1 MRYTGGVCLKPEKK
15 GLVSFSAVLIAVI
28 VAAAI
33 IIPIVRRNS
42 VSVYMR
48 EDLGNVDNISL
59 IAHCSEVD
67 GAENSVAGFKESVR
81 LGANAV
87 IVDLCFKKDGT
98 PVMTDSYSEV
108 DSAER
113 VEALFSAMNEE
124 KFNSACVYLNIVQL
138 SDIAKLN
145 SLAVEYNVVN
155 RVFLTGI
162 DSDRYELIGTD
173 DTILP
178 FLIDY
183 TFTAEEL
190 ESIKKGSFSM
200 PEALE
205 KTGASGLV
213 TDYSQISDE
222 VVETLND
229 YGILFIVDGIESNS
243 DMCKALLCGANNVI
257 VKDIK
262 KSRETVDEWTLEM
275 QNRYKESVDKSI
287 KALSQKS
294 KDR

>member
-1 MRYTGGVCLKPEKK
+1 MKPEKK
-15 GLVSFSAVLIAVI
+15 GLIAISAVLIAVI
-28 VAAAI
+28 VAAVI
-33 IIPIVRRNS
+33 IIPTVRRNS
-42 VSVYMR
+42 VSSYMR
-48 EDLGNVDNISL
+48 EDLSNVDNISL
-59 IAHCSEVD
+59 ISHCSEVD
-67 GAENSVAGFKESVR
+67 GTVNSVAGFKESVR

-98 PVMTDSYSEV
+98 PVMTDSYSEI
-108 DSAER
+108 DSAEK
-113 VEALFSAMNEE
+113 VEALFAAMNEE

-162 DSDRYELIGTD
+162 DADRYELIGTD

-183 TFTAEEL
+183 TFTSEEL
-190 ESIKKGSFSM
+190 DSVKNGSFSK

-213 TDYSQISDE
+213 TDYSQLSDE
-222 VVETLND
+222 LVETLND
-229 YGILFIVDGIESNS
+229 YGILFAVDGIEDTP
-243 DMCKALLCGANNVI
+243 DMCKALLLNQAHQEPSATDPCSAEAGCPVHSQGYRSRWCYYW
-257 VKDIK
+257 K
-262 KSRETVDEWTLEM
+262 KS
-275 QNRYKESVDKSI
+275 
-287 KALSQKS
+287 
-294 KDR
+294 

>member
-1 MRYTGGVCLKPEKK
+1 MKPEKK
-15 GLVSFSAVLIAVI
+15 GLIAISAVLIAVI
-28 VAAAI
+28 VAAVI
-33 IIPIVRRNS
+33 IIPTVRRNS
-42 VSVYMR
+42 VSSYIR
-48 EDLGNVDNISL
+48 EDLSNVDNISL
-59 IAHCSEVD
+59 ISHCSEID
-67 GAENSVAGFKESVR
+67 GTVNSVAGFKESVR

-98 PVMTDSYSEV
+98 PVMTDSYSEI
-108 DSAER
+108 DSAEK
-113 VEALFSAMNEE
+113 VEALFAAMNEE

-162 DSDRYELIGTD
+162 DADRYELIGTD

-190 ESIKKGSFSM
+190 DSVKTGSFSK

-213 TDYSQISDE
+213 TDYSQLSDE
-222 VVETLND
+222 LVETLND
-229 YGILFIVDGIESNS
+229 YGILFTVDGIEDTP

-287 KALSQKS
+287 KALSK
-294 KDR
+294 KTEDD

>member
-15 GLVSFSAVLIAVI
+15 GLIAISAVLIAVI
-28 VAAAI
+28 VAAVI
-33 IIPIVRRNS
+33 IIPTVRRNS
-42 VSVYMR
+42 VSSYMR
-48 EDLGNVDNISL
+48 EDLSNVDNISL
-59 IAHCSEVD
+59 ISHCSEVD
-67 GAENSVAGFKESVR
+67 GTVNSVAGFKESVR

-98 PVMTDSYSEV
+98 PVMTDSYSEI
-108 DSAER
+108 DSAEK

-124 KFNSACVYLNIVQL
+124 KFKSACVYLNIVQL

-162 DSDRYELIGTD
+162 DADRYELIGTD

-183 TFTAEEL
+183 TFTSEEL
-190 ESIKKGSFSM
+190 DSVKNGSFSK

-213 TDYSQISDE
+213 TDYSQLSDE
-222 VVETLND
+222 LVETLND
-229 YGILFIVDGIESNS
+229 YGILFAVDGIKDTP

-287 KALSQKS
+287 KALSK
-294 KDR
+294 KTEDD

>member
-1 MRYTGGVCLKPEKK
+1 MKPEKK
-15 GLVSFSAVLIAVI
+15 GLIAISAVLIAVI
-28 VAAAI
+28 VAAVI
-33 IIPIVRRNS
+33 IIPTVRRNS
-42 VSVYMR
+42 VSSYMR
-48 EDLGNVDNISL
+48 EDLSNVDNISL
-59 IAHCSEVD
+59 ISHCSEVD
-67 GAENSVAGFKESVR
+67 GTVNSVAGFKESVR

-98 PVMTDSYSEV
+98 PVMTDSYSEI
-108 DSAER
+108 DSAEK
-113 VEALFSAMNEE
+113 VEALFAAMNEE

-162 DSDRYELIGTD
+162 DADRYELIGTD

-183 TFTAEEL
+183 TFTSEEL
-190 ESIKKGSFSM
+190 DSVKNGSFSK

-213 TDYSQISDE
+213 TDYSQLCDE
-222 VVETLND
+222 LVETLND
-229 YGILFIVDGIESNS
+229 YGILFAVDGIEDTP

-287 KALSQKS
+287 KALSK
-294 KDR
+294 KTEDD

>member
-1 MRYTGGVCLKPEKK
+1 MKPEKK
-15 GLVSFSAVLIAVI
+15 GLIAISAVLIAVI
-28 VAAAI
+28 VAAVI
-33 IIPIVRRNS
+33 IIPTVRRNS
-42 VSVYMR
+42 VSSYMR
-48 EDLGNVDNISL
+48 EDLSNVDNISL
-59 IAHCSEVD
+59 ISHCSEVD
-67 GAENSVAGFKESVR
+67 GTVNSVAGFKESVR

-98 PVMTDSYSEV
+98 PVMTDSYSEI
-108 DSAER
+108 DSAEK
-113 VEALFSAMNEE
+113 VEALFAAMNEE

-162 DSDRYELIGTD
+162 DADRYELIGTD

-183 TFTAEEL
+183 TFTSEEL
-190 ESIKKGSFSM
+190 DSVKNGSFSK

-213 TDYSQISDE
+213 TDYSQLSDE
-222 VVETLND
+222 LVETLND
-229 YGILFIVDGIESNS
+229 YDILFAVDGIEDTP

-287 KALSQKS
+287 KALSK
-294 KDR
+294 KTEDD

>member
-15 GLVSFSAVLIAVI
+15 GLIAISAVLIAVI
-28 VAAAI
+28 VAAVI
-33 IIPIVRRNS
+33 IIPTVRRNS
-42 VSVYMR
+42 VSSYMR
-48 EDLGNVDNISL
+48 EDLSNVDNISL
-59 IAHCSEVD
+59 ISHCSEVD
-67 GAENSVAGFKESVR
+67 GTANSVAGFKESVR

-98 PVMTDSYSEV
+98 PVMTDSYSEI
-108 DSAER
+108 DSAEK
-113 VEALFSAMNEE
+113 VEALFAAMNEE

-162 DSDRYELIGTD
+162 DADRYELIGTD

-183 TFTAEEL
+183 TFTSEEL
-190 ESIKKGSFSM
+190 DSVKNGSFSK

-213 TDYSQISDE
+213 TDYSQLCDE
-222 VVETLND
+222 LVETLND
-229 YGILFIVDGIESNS
+229 YGILFAVDGIEDTP
-243 DMCKALLCGANNVI
+243 DMCKALLCGAINVF

-275 QNRYKESVDKSI
+275 QERY
-287 KALSQKS
+287 
-294 KDR
+294 

>member
-1 MRYTGGVCLKPEKK
+1 MKPEKK
-15 GLVSFSAVLIAVI
+15 GLIAISAVLIAVI

-33 IIPIVRRNS
+33 IIPIARRNS
-42 VSVYMR
+42 VSSYIR
-48 EDLGNVDNISL
+48 EDLSNVDNISL
-59 IAHCSEVD
+59 ISHCSEVD
-67 GAENSVAGFKESVR
+67 GAKNSVAGFKESVR

-98 PVMTDSYSEV
+98 PVMTDSYSEI
-108 DSAER
+108 DSAEK
-113 VEALFSAMNEE
+113 VEALFAAMNEE

-138 SDIAKLN
+138 SDIARLN
-145 SLAVEYNVVN
+145 SLAVEYNVVD

-162 DSDRYELIGTD
+162 DTDRYELIGTD

-190 ESIKKGSFSM
+190 DSVKNGSFSK

-213 TDYSQISDE
+213 TDYSQLCDE
-222 VVETLND
+222 LVETLND
-229 YGILFIVDGIESNS
+229 YGILFAVDGIEDTP

-257 VKDIK
+257 VKHIK

-287 KALSQKS
+287 KALSK
-294 KDR
+294 KTEDD

>member
-15 GLVSFSAVLIAVI
+15 GLIAISAVLIAVI
-28 VAAAI
+28 VAAVI
-33 IIPIVRRNS
+33 IIPTVRRNS
-42 VSVYMR
+42 VSSYMR
-48 EDLGNVDNISL
+48 EDLSNVDNISL
-59 IAHCSEVD
+59 ISHCSEGD
-67 GAENSVAGFKESVR
+67 GTVNSVAGFKESVR

-87 IVDLCFKKDGT
+87 IVDLCLKKDGT
-98 PVMTDSYSEV
+98 PVMTDSYSEI
-108 DSAER
+108 DSAEK
-113 VEALFSAMNEE
+113 VEALFAAMNEE

-162 DSDRYELIGTD
+162 DADRYELIGTD

-183 TFTAEEL
+183 TFTSEEL
-190 ESIKKGSFSM
+190 DSVKNGSFSK

-213 TDYSQISDE
+213 TDYSQLSDE
-222 VVETLND
+222 LVETLND
-229 YGILFIVDGIESNS
+229 YGILFAVDGIEDTP

-287 KALSQKS
+287 KALSK
-294 KDR
+294 KTEDD

>member
-1 MRYTGGVCLKPEKK
+1 MKPEKK
-15 GLVSFSAVLIAVI
+15 GLIAISAVLIAVI
-28 VAAAI
+28 VAAVI
-33 IIPIVRRNS
+33 IIPTVRRNS
-42 VSVYMR
+42 VSSYLR
-48 EDLGNVDNISL
+48 EDLSNVDNISL
-59 IAHCSEVD
+59 ISHCSEVD
-67 GAENSVAGFKESVR
+67 GTVNSVAGFKESVR

-98 PVMTDSYSEV
+98 PVMTDSYSEI
-108 DSAER
+108 DSAEK
-113 VEALFSAMNEE
+113 VEALFAAMKEE

-138 SDIAKLN
+138 SDISKLN

-162 DSDRYELIGTD
+162 DADRYELIGTD

-190 ESIKKGSFSM
+190 DSVKNGSFSK

-213 TDYSQISDE
+213 TDYSQLSDE
-222 VVETLND
+222 LVETLND
-229 YGILFIVDGIESNS
+229 YGILFTVDGIESTA

-287 KALSQKS
+287 KALSK
-294 KDR
+294 KTEDD

>member
-15 GLVSFSAVLIAVI
+15 GLIAISAVLIAAI

-33 IIPIVRRNS
+33 IIPLARRNS

-48 EDLGNVDNISL
+48 EDLSNVDNISL
-59 IAHCSEVD
+59 ISHCSEVD
-67 GAENSVAGFKESVR
+67 GTVNSVAGFKESVR

-98 PVMTDSYSEV
+98 PVMTDSYSEI
-108 DSAER
+108 DSAEK
-113 VEALFSAMNEE
+113 VEALFAAINEE

-138 SDIAKLN
+138 SDISKLN
-145 SLAVEYNVVN
+145 SLVVEYNVVN

-162 DSDRYELIGTD
+162 DADRYELIGTD

-190 ESIKKGSFSM
+190 DSVKNGSFSK

-213 TDYSQISDE
+213 TDYSQLSDE
-222 VVETLND
+222 LVETLND
-229 YGILFIVDGIESNS
+229 YGILFTVDGIEDTP

-287 KALSQKS
+287 KALSK
-294 KDR
+294 KNGR

>member
-1 MRYTGGVCLKPEKK
+1 MKPEKK
-15 GLVSFSAVLIAVI
+15 GLIAISAVLIAVI
-28 VAAAI
+28 AAALI
-33 IIPIVRRNS
+33 IIPTVRRNY
-42 VSVYMR
+42 VSSYIR
-48 EDLGNVDNISL
+48 EDLSNVDNISL
-59 IAHCSEVD
+59 ISHCSEVD
-67 GAENSVAGFKESVR
+67 GAKNSVAGFKESVR

-98 PVMTDSYSEV
+98 PVMTDSYSEI
-108 DSAER
+108 DSAEK

-145 SLAVEYNVVN
+145 SLAVEYNVVD

-162 DSDRYELIGTD
+162 DADRYELIGTD

-190 ESIKKGSFSM
+190 DSVKNGSFSK

-213 TDYSQISDE
+213 TDYSQLSDE
-222 VVETLND
+222 LVETLND
-229 YGILFIVDGIESNS
+229 YGILFAVDGIEDTP
-243 DMCKALLCGANNVI
+243 DMCKALLCGADNVI

-287 KALSQKS
+287 KALSK
-294 KDR
+294 KTEDD